1 MVVSYG
7 ICKDAREQNPPFVP
21 LCQRGKERDFLC
33 SRYAEQTVRRADEGE
48 RRKNKIRFIALLFAV
63 LALASVISEEIRA
76 AEKSAKLP
84 PVRIGYVSRS
94 ILDMPFI
101 IARDRGY
108 FREEGLEPELIF
120 MKAAQTIPAMLAG
133 GIDFGTATGTAVAAA
148 VSAVDVRVIFALTDK
163 PSFDLLAHSSIATL
177 QQMRGK
183 KLGITAFGALAEILA
198 RQIFLANKIPPEQ
211 ITFLPLGTSDVLY
224 VALKAGT
231 IDATMLQIP
240 QTFLAQ
246 DEGYRKLA
254 AGADFY
260 RAVQGG
266 LTTTKVTVNERPELV
281 TKMIRVTQRALR
293 LIRVDKK
300 YAVEF
305 IKGPYLD
312 LGKDRDRFA
321 ERIYEAALQYYV
333 ASGAVDEKLQREM
346 ITVAAQRIKPKEL
359 PPPDRVFDFSFAL
372 RVADSIK

>member
-1 MVVSYG
+1 MRSRIRSALIGLAVV
-7 ICKDAREQNPPFVP
+7 A
-21 LCQRGKERDFLC
+21 
-33 SRYAEQTVRRADEGE
+33 
-48 RRKNKIRFIALLFAV
+48 LFAFPV
-63 LALASVISEEIRA
+63 NRICA
-76 AEKSAKLP
+76 AEKSAKLA

-148 VSAVDVRVIFALTDK
+148 VSGVDVRVVFALTDK
-163 PSFDLLAHSSIATL
+163 PSFDLLAAPSIATV

-183 KLGITAFGALAEILA
+183 KIGVTAFGALAEILA
-198 RQIFLANKIPPEQ
+198 RQIFIANKIPPEQ
-211 ITFLPLGTSDVLY
+211 VTFLPLGTSDVLY
-224 VALKAGT
+224 IALKAGT

-240 QTFLAQ
+240 QTLLAQ
-246 DEGYRKLA
+246 DEGFRKLA
-254 AGADFY
+254 SGADVY

-266 LTTTKVTVNERPELV
+266 LTTTKATINERPELV
-281 TKMIRVTQRALR
+281 TKMIRATQKSLR
-293 LIRVDKK
+293 LIRSDRK

-321 ERIYEAALQYYV
+321 DRIYDAALQYYLQ
-333 ASGAVDEKLQREM
+333 SGAVDEKLQREM
-346 ITVAAQRIKPKEL
+346 IAVAAQRVKPKEL
-359 PPPDRVFDFSFAL
+359 APPERVFDFNFAQK
-372 RVADSIK
+372 VADTLK

>member
-1 MVVSYG
+1 MRYTKT
-7 ICKDAREQNPPFVP
+7 ILAA
-21 LCQRGKERDFLC
+21 LCTILC
-33 SRYAEQTVRRADEGE
+33 VLLSMPEG
-48 RRKNKIRFIALLFAV
+48 LQ
-63 LALASVISEEIRA
+63 A
-76 AEKSAKLP
+76 AEKSAKLA

-120 MKAAQTIPAMLAG
+120 IKAAQTIPAMLAG

-148 VSAVDVRVIFALTDK
+148 VNGIDVRVVFALTDK
-163 PSFDLLAHSSIATL
+163 PSFDLIAAPSIANL

-198 RQIFLANKIPPEQ
+198 RQIFLANKVPTEQ
-211 ITFLPLGTSDVLY
+211 VTFLPLGTSDVLY

-240 QTFLAQ
+240 QTFLAV
-246 DEGYRKLA
+246 DEGFRKLA
-254 AGADFY
+254 AGADVY

-266 LTTTKVTVNERPELV
+266 LTTTKASISERPELV
-281 TKMIRVTQRALR
+281 SKMIRATQRALR
-293 LIRVDKK
+293 LIRSDKK
-300 YAVEF
+300 FAMEF

-321 ERIYEAALQYYV
+321 DRIYDAALQYYLQ
-333 ASGAVDEKLQREM
+333 SGAVDEKLQREM
-346 ITVAAQRIKPKEL
+346 IAVAAQRIKPKEIA
-359 PPPDRVFDFSFAL
+359 PPERVFDFSFAL
-372 RVADSIK
+372 KVAETLR

>member
-1 MVVSYG
+1 
-7 ICKDAREQNPPFVP
+7 
-21 LCQRGKERDFLC
+21 
-33 SRYAEQTVRRADEGE
+33 
-48 RRKNKIRFIALLFAV
+48 
-63 LALASVISEEIRA
+63 
-76 AEKSAKLP
+76 
-84 PVRIGYVSRS
+84 
-94 ILDMPFI
+94 MPFI

-133 GIDFGTATGTAVAAA
+133 GIDLGTATGTAVAAA
-148 VSAVDVRVIFALTDK
+148 VSGVDVRVVFALTDK
-163 PSFDLLAHSSIATL
+163 PSFDLLATPSITNV

-198 RQIFLANKIPPEQ
+198 RHIFIANKVPADQ

-224 VALKAGT
+224 LALKAGT

-246 DEGYRKLA
+246 DEGFRKLA
-254 AGADFY
+254 SGADVY

-266 LTTTKVTVNERPELV
+266 LTTTKAITSERPELV
-281 TKMIRVTQRALR
+281 SKTIRATQRAIR
-293 LIRVDKK
+293 LIRNDKK
-300 YAVEF
+300 YAVDF

-321 ERIYEAALQYYV
+321 DRIYDAALQYYV
-333 ASGAVDEKLQREM
+333 PTGTVDEKLQREM
-346 ITVAAQRIKPKEL
+346 IAVAAQRIKPKEL
-359 PPPDRVFDFSFAL
+359 APPERVFDFSHAQKVAETL
-372 RVADSIK
+372 R

>member
-1 MVVSYG
+1 VFAAINSQSNGENMK
-7 ICKDAREQNPPFVP
+7 CKTR
-21 LCQRGKERDFLC
+21 FLL
-33 SRYAEQTVRRADEGE
+33 S
-48 RRKNKIRFIALLFAV
+48 LLIV
-63 LALASVISEEIRA
+63 LAALASHYDNLWS

-133 GIDFGTATGTAVAAA
+133 GIDFGTATGTAIVAAL
-148 VSAVDVRVIFALTDK
+148 SGIDVRVVFAMSDK
-163 PSFDLLAHSSIATL
+163 PSFDLLAAPSITNL

-183 KLGITAFGALAEILA
+183 KLGITAFGALAETLA
-198 RQIFLANKIPPEQ
+198 REIFLANKVPQEQ
-211 ITFLPLGTSDVLY
+211 VTFLPLGTSDVMY

-240 QTFLAQ
+240 QNFLAV
-246 DEGYRKLA
+246 DEGFRKLA
-254 AGADFY
+254 SGADFY

-266 LTTTKVTVNERPELV
+266 LTTTKATINERPELV
-281 TKMIRVTQRALR
+281 TKMIRVTQRSLR
-293 LIRVDKK
+293 LIRADRR

-321 ERIYEAALQYYV
+321 ERIYEAAVQYYLQT
-333 ASGAVDEKLQREM
+333 GTVDEKVQREM
-346 ITVAAQRIKPKEL
+346 IAVAAQRVKPKEL
-359 PPPDRVFDFSFAL
+359 PPPERVFDFSFAQK
-372 RVADSIK
+372 VSDSFK

>member
-1 MVVSYG
+1 MKQVNRVV
-7 ICKDAREQNPPFVP
+7 
-21 LCQRGKERDFLC
+21 L
-33 SRYAEQTVRRADEGE
+33 
-48 RRKNKIRFIALLFAV
+48 IACTIVA
-63 LALASVISEEIRA
+63 ALAAQGQPTYS
-76 AEKSAKLP
+76 AEKTAKLP
-84 PVRIGYVSRS
+84 TVRIGYVSRS

-148 VSAVDVRVIFALTDK
+148 VSGVDVRVVFALTDK
-163 PSFDLLAHSSIATL
+163 PSFDLLSHPSISTL

-198 RQIFLANKIPPEQ
+198 RQIFLANKLPPEQ
-211 ITFLPLGTSDVLY
+211 VTFLPLGTSDVLY

-246 DEGYRKLA
+246 DEGFKKLA
-254 AGADFY
+254 AGADVY

-266 LTTTKVTVNERPELV
+266 LTTTKATTSERPELV
-281 TKMIRVTQRALR
+281 TKMIRATQKGIR
-293 LIRVDKK
+293 LIRSDKK
-300 YAVEF
+300 YAIEF

-321 ERIYEAALQYYV
+321 DRIYDAALQYYV

-359 PPPDRVFDFSFAL
+359 PPPERVFDFSFAQK
-372 RVADSIK
+372 VADGMK

>member
-1 MVVSYG
+1 MNS
-7 ICKDAREQNPPFVP
+7 KTR
-21 LCQRGKERDFLC
+21 
-33 SRYAEQTVRRADEGE
+33 
-48 RRKNKIRFIALLFAV
+48 IALFCSMLLAAV
-63 LALASVISEEIRA
+63 APTLETARA
-76 AEKSAKLP
+76 AEKSGKP
-84 PVRIGYVSRS
+84 QIVRIAYVSRS

-108 FREEGLEPELIF
+108 FREEGLELELIF

-148 VSAVDVRVIFALTDK
+148 VSGVDVRVVFALTDK
-163 PSFDLLAHSSIATL
+163 PSFDMLSHPSISTL

-183 KLGITAFGALAEILA
+183 KIGITAFGALAEILA
-198 RQIFLANKIPPEQ
+198 RQILIANKIPPEQ
-211 ITFLPLGTSDVLY
+211 VTFLPLGTSDVLY
-224 VALKAGT
+224 IALKAGT

-246 DEGYRKLA
+246 DEGFRKLA

-266 LTTTKVTVNERPELV
+266 ITTTKGIINERPDLV
-281 TKMIRVTQRALR
+281 TKMLRVTQRALR
-293 LIRVDKK
+293 SIRNDKK

-321 ERIYEAALQYYV
+321 ERIYDAALQYYL
-333 ASGAVDEKLQREM
+333 ASGVVDEKLQREM
-346 ITVAAQRIKPKEL
+346 ITVAAQRVKPKEL
-359 PPPDRVFDFSFAL
+359 PPAERIFDFSFAQKL
-372 RVADSIK
+372 SESVK

>member
-1 MVVSYG
+1 M
-7 ICKDAREQNPPFVP
+7 
-21 LCQRGKERDFLC
+21 
-33 SRYAEQTVRRADEGE
+33 RRAAIL
-48 RRKNKIRFIALLFAV
+48 RWSLVAILLA
-63 LALASVISEEIRA
+63 AGSVFA
-76 AEKSAKLP
+76 AEKTGKLAL
-84 PVRIGYVSRS
+84 VRIGYVSRS

-120 MKAAQTIPAMLAG
+120 MKAAQTVPAMLAN

-148 VSAVDVRVIFALTDK
+148 VSGVDVRVIFALTDK
-163 PSFDLLAHSSIATL
+163 PSFDMLAHPSIANL

-183 KLGITAFGALAEILA
+183 KIGITAFGALAEILA
-198 RQIFLANKIPPEQ
+198 RQIFIANKIPPEQ
-211 ITFLPLGTSDVLY
+211 VTFLPLGTSDVLY

-246 DEGYRKLA
+246 DDGFRKLA
-254 AGADFY
+254 SGADVY

-266 LTTTKVTVNERPELV
+266 LTTPKAITSERPELV
-281 TKMIRVTQRALR
+281 TKMIRVTQRSLR
-293 LIRVDKK
+293 LIRSDRK
-300 YAVEF
+300 YALEF

-321 ERIYEAALQYYV
+321 ERIYDAALQYYLQ
-333 ASGAVDEKLQREM
+333 SGAVDQNLQRDM
-346 ITVAAQRIKPKEL
+346 IAVAAQRIKPKEL
-359 PPPDRVFDFSFAL
+359 PPPERVFDFSFAQKAAETL
-372 RVADSIK
+372 K